1 MQIKIMII
9 EIKKYPFKKTIK
21 SLEKSNKQQGKE
33 KLQTFSKRK
42 IIIVTIEIKVQKSA
56 ATICK
61 ENAILAKIVLIYT
74 QISRNNNLIISNKI
88 ITSFKGNLN
97 SNNKVLDKVKT
108 WERVKITTRTRI
120 CKKIIKN
127 KKRKK
132 PGKNTLKINI
142 IMIQQSMQE
151 TMEDV

>member
-9 EIKKYPFKKTIK
+9 EIKKYPFKKIIK

-97 SNNKVLDKVKT
+97 SNNKVLDKAKI

>member
-42 IIIVTIEIKVQKSA
+42 IIIVTIEIKIHKSA

-88 ITSFKGNLN
+88 ITSFKDNLN